1 MIKIIILLIAGLFFA
16 NDYTNNFNSNNI
28 SIPSS
33 SPLPTITPT
42 NKTIVTQ
49 TTIGWLVYPNAVIVS
64 QNSDKVFSKSEDKI
78 ETITEYYEK
87 VFDKN
92 GSKNKSFIRTNTN
105 ENILNKLSGVI
116 KGKTLTVEIK
126 KDSGSS
132 TVYINIIY

>member
-16 NDYTNNFNSNNI
+16 KNYTNNFNSNNI
-28 SIPSS
+28 STPSS
-33 SPLPTITPT
+33 PPLPTITPT
-42 NKTIVTQ
+42 YKPIVTP

-64 QNSDKVFSKSEDKI
+64 QNSDKVSSKSEDNI

-92 GSKNKSFIRTNTN
+92 GSKNKSFIKTNTN
-105 ENILNKLSGVI
+105 GNIINKLSGII
-116 KGKTLTVEIK
+116 KGKTLTIEIK

>member
-16 NDYTNNFNSNNI
+16 KNYTNNFNSNNI
-28 SIPSS
+28 STPSS

-42 NKTIVTQ
+42 NKPIVTP

-64 QNSDKVFSKSEDKI
+64 QNSDKVSSKSEDNI

-92 GSKNKSFIRTNTN
+92 GSKNKSFIKTNTN
-105 ENILNKLSGVI
+105 GNIINKLSGII
-116 KGKTLTVEIK
+116 KGKTLTIEIK